1 MKELFTH
8 LNCFNL
14 NSSQYWI
21 VPDIYQCSDFEVSW
35 SRARSGNAMWRIRL
49 KGNECWDEF
58 DHSYAIREF
67 SRRGIDLVELRKCI
81 EDTILKQA
89 VYAMQVT
96 NSAKQVLGEAAV
108 DDAVTEAELL
118 VEELVQKIK
127 KAVKP
132 NKTKQAEQRLTLV
145 RKK

>member
-14 NSSQYWI
+14 NASQYWVI
-21 VPDIYQCSDFEVSW
+21 PDIYQCSDFEISW
-35 SRARSGNAMWRIRL
+35 SRSGSGAALWRIRL
-49 KGNECWDEF
+49 KGNENWDEF

-67 SRRGIDLVELRKCI
+67 SRRGVDLVELRRCI

-96 NSAKQVLGEAAV
+96 NSAKQVLGDAAV
-108 DDAVTEAELL
+108 DNAVTEAELL

-127 KAVKP
+127 KAIKP
-132 NKTKQAEQRLTLV
+132 NKTKQVENHLTLV
-145 RKK
+145 RRR